1 MENKEQIPEVE
12 KKNNPQ
18 SVFFFLFVFVLI
30 GVYFYATRKDEV
42 ESVPTVQWESY
53 DPIVKVRIDS
63 LVKNKDCKGLQE
75 EFDVSADNSTR
86 HYEKTGVNN
95 LKLMDYLDYE
105 LKSCGCY
112 KK

>member
-1 MENKEQIPEVE
+1 MENKEQVPDV
-12 KKNNPQ
+12 KKNNNPQ
-18 SVFFFLFVFVLI
+18 SVFFFLFFFVLI

-42 ESVPTVQWESY
+42 ESIPTVQWNSY
-53 DPIVKVRIDS
+53 DSIVKVRIDS
-63 LVKNKDCKGLQE
+63 LVNNRDCKGLQE
-75 EFDVSADNSTR
+75 EFDISQTNSTS

-95 LKLMDYLDYE
+95 LKLMDYLDYQ